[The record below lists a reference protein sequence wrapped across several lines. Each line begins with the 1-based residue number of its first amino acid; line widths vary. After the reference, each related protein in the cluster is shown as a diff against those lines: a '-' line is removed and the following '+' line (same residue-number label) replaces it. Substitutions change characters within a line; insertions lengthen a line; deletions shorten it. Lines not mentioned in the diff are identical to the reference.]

1 MKSIDTLSEY
11 IGRITALALIL
22 LTVLIV
28 YDALSRYLF
37 HAGSIA
43 LQELEWHLFDLII
56 LFGISYALKEG
67 AHVRVDIFY
76 THFSAKTK
84 AVVGILSQL
93 FFILPF
99 SLLIIYVGFDFVMQ
113 SFVQLEGS
121 CDPGGLP
128 YRYLIKSVM
137 IISFVFVIL
146 QSLSELRK
154 CMKELRV

>member
-11 IGRITALALIL
+11 IGRMTALALIF

-56 LFGISYALKEG
+56 LLGIAYALKEG

-76 THFSAKTK
+76 AHFSAKTQ
-84 AVVGILSQL
+84 AIVNILSQL

-99 SLLIIYVGFDFVMQ
+99 SVLIIYVGFDFVMQ

-146 QSLSELRK
+146 QSLSELVK
-154 CMKELRV
+154 GIKVLRS

>member
-1 MKSIDTLSEY
+1 MKSLDTLTEY
-11 IGRITALALIL
+11 IGRLTAIALVIL
-22 LTVLIV
+22 TLLIV

-37 HAGSIA
+37 HSGSIA

-56 LFGISYALKEG
+56 LFGISYALKED

-76 THFSAKTK
+76 AHFSERKK
-84 AVVGILSQL
+84 AIVGILSQL

-99 SLLIIYVGFDFVMQ
+99 SALIIYVGFDYVML
-113 SFVQLEGS
+113 SYVQLEGS

-137 IISFVFVIL
+137 VISFVFVIL

-154 CMKELRV
+154 RIKVLRS

>member
-22 LTVLIV
+22 LTLLIV

-37 HAGSIA
+37 HSGSIA

-56 LFGISYALKEG
+56 LLGISYALKEG

-76 THFSAKTK
+76 AHFTARTQ
-84 AVVGILSQL
+84 AIVNVLSQL

-99 SLLIIYVGFDFVMQ
+99 SILIIYVGFDFVMQ
-113 SFVQLEGS
+113 SFMQLEGS

-137 IISFVFVIL
+137 IISFAFVIL
-146 QSLSELRK
+146 QSVSELIKRI
-154 CMKELRV
+154 KELR

>member
-1 MKSIDTLSEY
+1 MKSIDTLIEY

-22 LTVLIV
+22 LTLLIV

-37 HAGSIA
+37 QSGSIA

-76 THFSAKTK
+76 ANFSPRTQA
-84 AVVGILSQL
+84 AVNILSQL

-99 SLLIIYVGFDFVMQ
+99 SFLIIYVGFDFVMQ
-113 SFVQLEGS
+113 SFTQLEGS

-137 IISFVFVIL
+137 IVSFVFVIL
-146 QSLSELRK
+146 QSLSEFIKGIKALRS
-154 CMKELRV
+154 

>member
-1 MKSIDTLSEY
+1 MKSIDTLIEY

-22 LTVLIV
+22 LTLLIV

-37 HAGSIA
+37 QSGSIA

-76 THFSAKTK
+76 ANFSPRTQ
-84 AVVGILSQL
+84 AVVNILSQL

-99 SLLIIYVGFDFVMQ
+99 SFLIIYVGFDFVMQ
-113 SFVQLEGS
+113 SFTQLEGS

-137 IISFVFVIL
+137 IVSFVFVIL
-146 QSLSELRK
+146 QSLSEFIKGMKALRS
-154 CMKELRV
+154 

>member
-1 MKSIDTLSEY
+1 MKSIDTLIEY

-22 LTVLIV
+22 LTLLIV

-37 HAGSIA
+37 QSGSIA

-76 THFSAKTK
+76 ANFSPRTQA
-84 AVVGILSQL
+84 AVNILSQL

-99 SLLIIYVGFDFVMQ
+99 SFLIIYVGFDFVMQ
-113 SFVQLEGS
+113 SFTQLEGS

-137 IISFVFVIL
+137 IVSFVFVIL
-146 QSLSELRK
+146 QSLSEFIKGMKALRS
-154 CMKELRV
+154 